1 MTNLDLAVIGNCSYG
16 ALIDQLGRVIWAC
29 FPHFDRGNILRA
41 LRAVTIPAI
50 AVALTA
56 CNPLVPLSQARYDRL
71 LDSEE
76 IEVID
81 ATLMSRTE
89 LERALGEHQMLGR
102 VHYQLRSGNRR
113 QGDFDKA
120 LAKGLE
126 AARRSGGNVILHTED
141 SQLVATIM
149 QDVRYAAPEGTLVI
163 YIMRKLVGEPR

>member
-1 MTNLDLAVIGNCSYG
+1 MEGS
-16 ALIDQLGRVIWAC
+16 
-29 FPHFDRGNILRA
+29 ILRA
-41 LRAVTIPAI
+41 LRAVTISAI

-81 ATLMSRTE
+81 GALMSRTE
-89 LERALGEHQMLGR
+89 LERVFGEHQVLSR
-102 VHYQLRSGNRR
+102 VHYLLRSGDHR

-120 LAKGLE
+120 LAKGQEE
-126 AARRSGGNVILHTED
+126 ARKSGGNVIIYTED

-149 QDVRYAAPEGTLVI
+149 QDVRYAGPEGTLVI
-163 YIMRKLVGEPR
+163 YIMRKRPGGAR